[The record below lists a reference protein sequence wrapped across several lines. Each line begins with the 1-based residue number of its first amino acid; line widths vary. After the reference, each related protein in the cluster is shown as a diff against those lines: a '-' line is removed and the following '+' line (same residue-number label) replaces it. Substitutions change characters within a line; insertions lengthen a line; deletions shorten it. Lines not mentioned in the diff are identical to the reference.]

1 MIKSMTGFGRSE
13 LKTSQGFIRVEIKTI
28 NHKFFEI
35 SSRLPGHLS
44 EFEDGIRKAISQEI
58 RRGKINLY
66 VSSPDPS
73 VFSSRLI
80 LNEPLA
86 KEVFHKIQR
95 LKQVLK
101 LDSDQTDKR
110 PGQSMILREVLH
122 YPDVLTKDTS
132 SNNQKTTFYRDLQK
146 AVTLTLKNLKTS
158 RVQEGKAL
166 EIDLLGRITEIK
178 RSLDTI
184 VKRIP
189 VVEKEY
195 RKTFEKKIKEFL
207 KDGELD
213 HERLTLEVALYV
225 KNSDI
230 SEEVTRMKSHMD
242 GMKKALQENG
252 EVGRKIDFIAQEMYR
267 ESNTMGA
274 KSSDVIMANQVIQI
288 KSAIEKIREQAQ
300 NVE

>member
-13 LKTSQGFIRVEIKTI
+13 LKIPQGFIRVEIKTI

-44 EFEDGIRKAISQEI
+44 EFEDGIRKVVSQEI
-58 RRGKINLY
+58 RRGKASLF

-73 VFSSRLI
+73 TFSKRLV
-80 LNEPLA
+80 LNEALA

-95 LKQVLK
+95 LKKVLDLHSSK
-101 LDSDQTDKR
+101 AGGAAEGSALL
-110 PGQSMILREVLH
+110 GEILR
-122 YPDVLTKDTS
+122 YPDVLTKDSS
-132 SNNQKTTFYRDLQK
+132 SNERTSLFRELEK
-146 AVTLTLKNLKTS
+146 AILLALKNLRIS
-158 RVQEGKAL
+158 RIQEGKAL
-166 EIDLLGRITEIK
+166 EKDLLNRVFEIK
-178 RSLDTI
+178 RSLAGI
-184 VKRIP
+184 EKRIP
-189 VVEKEY
+189 VLEREY
-195 RKTFEKKIKEFL
+195 RKTFEGKMKEFL
-207 KDGELD
+207 KKGELD

-242 GMKKALQENG
+242 AMKKAVKESG

-274 KSSDVIMANQVIQI
+274 KSSDVSIANYVIQI

>member
-13 LKTSQGFIRVEIKTI
+13 LKTSQGLIRAEIKTI

-35 SSRLPGHLS
+35 STRLPGHLS
-44 EFEDGIRKAISQEI
+44 EFEDAIRKAISQEI
-58 RRGKINLY
+58 RRGKASLY

-80 LNEPLA
+80 LNEALA

-95 LKQVLK
+95 LKNVLK
-101 LDSDQTDKR
+101 LDPEKANKT
-110 PGQSMILREVLH
+110 GAQSMILREVLH
-122 YPDVLTKDTS
+122 FPEVLTKDTS
-132 SNNQKTTFYRDLQK
+132 SNQKSSFYRDLQK
-146 AVTLTLKNLKTS
+146 TISLALKNLKAS
-158 RVQEGKAL
+158 RIQEGKAL
-166 EIDLLGRITEIK
+166 EKDILGRVAEVK
-178 RSLDTI
+178 KSLNVI
-184 VKRIP
+184 EKRIP
-189 VVEKEY
+189 AIEKEY
-195 RKTFEKKIKEFL
+195 RKTFGNKMKEFL
-207 KDGELD
+207 KEGQLD
-213 HERLTLEVALYV
+213 HERLTLEVAMYV

-242 GMKKALQENG
+242 GMKKALKENG

-274 KSSDVIMANQVIQI
+274 KSSDVATANQVIQI
-288 KSAIEKIREQAQ
+288 KSAVEKIREQAQ

>member
-1 MIKSMTGFGRSE
+1 MTGFGRSE

-44 EFEDGIRKAISQEI
+44 EFDDPIRKMISQEI
-58 RRGKINLY
+58 RRGKINLFI
-66 VSSPDPS
+66 SSPDPS

-80 LNEPLA
+80 LNEALA

-95 LKQVLK
+95 LKNVLK
-101 LDSDQTDKR
+101 LNPGNNDKANDR
-110 PGQSMILREVLH
+110 SMILREVLH

-132 SNNQKTTFYRDLQK
+132 SNQKTTLYRDLERSIL
-146 AVTLTLKNLKTS
+146 LTLRNLRVS
-158 RVQEGKAL
+158 RIQEGKAL
-166 EIDLLGRITEIK
+166 EKDLSGRLLEVK
-178 RSLDTI
+178 KSLSVI
-184 VKRIP
+184 EKRIP
-189 VVEKEY
+189 ALQKEY
-195 RKTFEKKIKEFL
+195 RKTLENKMKEFL
-207 KDGELD
+207 KEGQLD

-242 GMKKALQENG
+242 GMKKALKESG
-252 EVGRKIDFIAQEMYR
+252 EIGRKIDFIAQEMYR

-274 KSSDVIMANQVIQI
+274 KSSDVTIANHVIHI

>member
-13 LKTSQGFIRVEIKTI
+13 LKTAQGFIRVEIKTI

-44 EFEDGIRKAISQEI
+44 EFEDPIRKMISQEI
-58 RRGKINLY
+58 RRGKINLFI
-66 VSSPDPS
+66 SSPDPS

-80 LNEPLA
+80 LNEALA

-95 LKQVLK
+95 LRNVLK
-101 LDSDQTDKR
+101 LNPGNSDKTNDR
-110 PGQSMILREVLH
+110 SMILREVLH

-132 SNNQKTTFYRDLQK
+132 SNQKTALYRDLERSIL
-146 AVTLTLKNLKTS
+146 LTLRNLRAS
-158 RVQEGKAL
+158 RIQEGKAL
-166 EIDLLGRITEIK
+166 EKDLSGRLVEIK
-178 RSLDTI
+178 RSLGVI
-184 VKRIP
+184 EKRIP
-189 VVEKEY
+189 ALQKEY
-195 RKTFEKKIKEFL
+195 RKTLENKMKEFL
-207 KDGELD
+207 KDGQLD

-242 GMKKALQENG
+242 GMKKALKESG
-252 EVGRKIDFIAQEMYR
+252 EIGRKIDFIAQEMTR

-274 KSSDVIMANQVIQI
+274 KSSDVTIANHVIHI

>member
-1 MIKSMTGFGRSE
+1 MPGFGRAE
-13 LKTSQGFIRVEIKTI
+13 LKTSQGFIRVEIKTT
-28 NHKFFEI
+28 NHKFFEV

-44 EFEDGIRKAISQEI
+44 EFEDPIRKMISQEI
-58 RRGKINLY
+58 RRGKINLFI
-66 VSSPDPS
+66 SSPDPS

-80 LNEPLA
+80 LNEALA

-95 LKQVLK
+95 LKNILK
-101 LDSDQTDKR
+101 LNPGNNDKAND
-110 PGQSMILREVLH
+110 QSMILREVLR

-132 SNNQKTTFYRDLQK
+132 SNQKTALYCDLEK
-146 AVTLTLKNLKTS
+146 SILLTLRNLRAS
-158 RVQEGKAL
+158 RIQEGRAL
-166 EIDLLGRITEIK
+166 EKDLSGRLSEIK
-178 RSLDTI
+178 RSLSVI
-184 VKRIP
+184 EKRIP
-189 VVEKEY
+189 ALQKEY
-195 RKTFEKKIKEFL
+195 RKTLENKMKEFL
-207 KDGELD
+207 KDGQLD

-242 GMKKALQENG
+242 GMKKALKESG
-252 EVGRKIDFIAQEMYR
+252 EIGRKIDFIAQEMTR

-274 KSSDVIMANQVIQI
+274 KSSDVTIANHVIHI